1 MKILMKITFLA
12 IAAVF
17 FWQCSTDKT
26 EQLSSEMTTEL
37 SRMPLQDEM
46 ALGFANLAELRESSM
61 FAEIRDSI
69 FTKMDRENEFRD
81 FLTETQFDVRKD
93 VDNVYVSIM
102 PQVHKEPKMLV
113 VAVGN
118 FNAERLSEFIR
129 EKDSED
135 RLTETTVGNH
145 KLFLMAERQKAL
157 CFADANHVV
166 FGNED
171 LVKEWL
177 NLAKNPDPARK
188 DAIANRLANVKY
200 KSGMWMTANAQSM
213 IDEMMDNMP
222 ENLPEERLRTLFSVD
237 QVAFSA
243 AIDQS
248 MSIDGVGFFKN
259 NQDAEL
265 VRDLA
270 KGALAGF
277 KLSLDGNREAI
288 DVINKIDITT
298 ENGSVRMNANF
309 TQNDIQTLAKQR
321 QRYALH

>member
-1 MKILMKITFLA
+1 MKIFLKITFLA
-12 IAAVF
+12 IATVF

-26 EQLSSEMTTEL
+26 EQLSTEMTTEL

-102 PQVHKEPKMLV
+102 PQVRNAPKMLV

-118 FNAERLSEFIR
+118 FNTERLSEFIR
-129 EKDSED
+129 EKDTES
-135 RLTETTVGNH
+135 RLTETTVGDH
-145 KLFLMAERQKAL
+145 TLFLIAERQKAL
-157 CFADANHVV
+157 CFADAKHVV
-166 FGNED
+166 FGNEE
-171 LVKEWL
+171 LVKAWL
-177 NLAKNPDPARK
+177 NLAQNPDPAQK
-188 DAIANRLANVKY
+188 EAIASRLANVKY

-222 ENLPEERLRTLFSVD
+222 EDFPEERLRTLFSVD
-237 QVAFSA
+237 KVAFSA

-265 VRDLA
+265 VRDMA

-288 DVINKIDITT
+288 DVVNKIDITT

-321 QRYALH
+321 QRYAMH